1 MTAMKQ
7 SKLFFALYCVTA
19 LLTGCGAPQQPA
31 GNSAGSGAADVPAPQ
46 LPADQKAVTVVATG
60 ESAFAPATLAPSREI
75 STVEISQPSA
85 SNSQCPR
92 VAAPA
97 IPAAPAAF
105 ADSAQA
111 LLTLLN
117 AGATIDTAGAAL
129 QAWGVKIEA
138 KNGSEALGGVEY
150 AKVLAGD
157 DQQLV
162 VTLFNPVLGESV
174 SRSGDLVVYTCVGG
188 AYQIAYQASTDPAF
202 EGFVSDPRVL
212 TVDDVTGDGIFD
224 LSFLTGDCGAA
235 TCMDGIA
242 ILSSHG
248 NQPLRNLSPDFAFVP
263 FPTFE
268 FAPVAS
274 GARDLIVAEGILG
287 DPGAG
292 PQRSLTTTWSF
303 NGAVF
308 TQTALLRETA
318 SYRIHALQDA
328 DDALRDKDYR
338 EADSLL
344 GRVINDPSL
353 QSWDN
358 NPNLASEPQIL
369 GAFAYVRLI
378 QSSAARGDVVG
389 AQAAFESLQRFGPAD
404 SPGYLYTQM
413 GEVFYNAW
421 KTSNDMAAGCAAAIA
436 FAQANPTSTQWLG
449 SESFGSANYDYQPE
463 DMCLQ

>member
-7 SKLFFALYCVTA
+7 SKLYLALFCVIA
-19 LLTGCGAPQQPA
+19 LLTGCGAAQQLPGNPA
-31 GNSAGSGAADVPAPQ
+31 ANGADVAAPQ
-46 LPADQKAVTVVATG
+46 LPEDQNAVTVVATV
-60 ESAFAPATLAPSREI
+60 ESAFAPATLAPSRTVG
-75 STVEISQPSA
+75 TVEISQPSV

-92 VAAPA
+92 IAAPPM
-97 IPAAPAAF
+97 PAAPATF
-105 ADSAQA
+105 AESAQV
-111 LLTLLN
+111 LLAFLN
-117 AGATIDTAGAAL
+117 AGATIESASAAM

-138 KNGSEALGGVEY
+138 KNGSEALGGIEF
-150 AKVLAGD
+150 AKVLAGE

-162 VTLFNPVLGESV
+162 VTLFNPVPGESV
-174 SRSGDLVVYTCVGG
+174 SRSGDLVVYTCAGG

-212 TVDDVTGDGIFD
+212 AVDDVTGDGIFD
-224 LSFLTGDCGAA
+224 LSFLTGDCGTA

-248 NQPLRNLSPDFAFVP
+248 NQPLRNLSPDFAYVP

-268 FAPVAS
+268 FVPAAN

-287 DPGAG
+287 DPSAG
-292 PQRSLTTTWSF
+292 PQRSMTSTWSF

-318 SYRIHALQDA
+318 TYRIHALQDA

-344 GRVINDPSL
+344 GRVINDSSL

-358 NPNLASEPQIL
+358 NPNVTSEPQIL

-378 QSSAARGDVVG
+378 QSSASRDDAVG
-389 AQAAFESLQRFGPAD
+389 AQAALESLQRFGPAD
-404 SPGYLYTQM
+404 SPGYLYTQL
-413 GEVFYNAW
+413 GEAFYNGW
-421 KTSNDMAAGCAAAIA
+421 KTSNDMATGCAAAIA
-436 FAQANPTSTQWLG
+436 FARANPTSTQWLG
-449 SESFGSANYDYQPE
+449 SESFGTANYDYQPE